1 MRTEDLD
8 FLKSLPLFSGTDPDL
23 LLRIFTSEH
32 CKLCAFSEK
41 AVILSPSEG
50 KRSAGVV
57 ISGRVVA
64 ETSDPGRRMLLRYLH
79 KGDFFGIA
87 NLFSEEAY
95 VSTVRADDVA
105 EVFLMQEEAIRVL
118 LEEDKAFLYRYL
130 AFLSGRIRYLNRKI
144 RYLTAGSAERRLA
157 VYLSSLDGDTVRPEE
172 SFSSL
177 SDLLDLG
184 RASLY
189 RAFDRLCADGYIEK
203 EGKNIRI
210 LDRDAL
216 LLAYR

>member
-1 MRTEDLD
+1 MEKLLEVKDLKVS
-8 FLKSLPLFSGTDPDL
+8 FFTDL
-23 LLRIFTSEH
+23 GETQ
-32 CKLCAFSEK
+32 
-41 AVILSPSEG
+41 AV
-50 KRSAGVV
+50 KDAGFA
-57 ISGRVVA
+57 I
-64 ETSDPGRRMLLRYLH
+64 EE
-79 KGDFFGIA
+79 GDFFGIA
-87 NLFSEEAY
+87 NLFSEEPF
-95 VSTVRADDVA
+95 VSTICADGDA
-105 EVFLMQEEAIRVL
+105 EVFLLQEEAIRML
-118 LEEDKAFLYRYL
+118 LEKDKAFLYRYL

-189 RAFDRLCADGYIEK
+189 RAFDRLCTDGYIEK
-203 EGKNIRI
+203 EGKDIRI